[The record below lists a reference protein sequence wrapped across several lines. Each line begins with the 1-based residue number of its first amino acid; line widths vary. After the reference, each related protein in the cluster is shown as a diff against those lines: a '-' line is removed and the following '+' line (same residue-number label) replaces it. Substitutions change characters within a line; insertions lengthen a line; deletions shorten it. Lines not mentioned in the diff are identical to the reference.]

1 METKICQYCKNEII
15 GKRTDAKYCSNTC
28 KAKHWEDKKTST
40 IKPFNSVVNNLRGV
54 LQTSEDLNK
63 AIHQNIVAPIIKKEV
78 TKQAV
83 DTEWLGIEREY
94 KRLSDVKKQC
104 MLEIQALQGKAA
116 GLTSNNSGIVLTS
129 LGVGALF
136 GNKVAVKK
144 EMGTVLGGV
153 AGLLAGILIKE
164 AITKPLPPET
174 KAVLLKLAQ
183 EIKDKDSHLKVIDEK
198 LILLKQKLDK
208 KPLQNLNRLPDFK
221 LSKAELI
228 KLLGIDNLSVESA
241 TRLDKDVFPTTIASD
256 KIINSK
262 DLSNMEF
269 KALHFQGEWQDFFGL
284 PSINFHCVIHGMS
297 GEGKSTFS
305 IQFAK
310 YLADNF
316 GRTIYISGEE
326 GFSKTFKDKFTNNSA
341 VSKFLDVADLRT
353 FDNIIQEVPQ
363 ETYNFIF
370 IDSLDN
376 MKIDAA
382 KMKIIKAHYKN
393 SALITISQATKNG
406 KMRGSY
412 EIVHDSDIE
421 VDVVKGIA
429 ETNKNRFKEKGMFF
443 EVFRK

>member
-1 METKICQYCKNEII
+1 METKTCQYCKKEIQ
-15 GKRTDAKYCSNTC
+15 GKRTDAKFCSNTC
-28 KAKHWEDKKTST
+28 KAKHWEDKKASKV
-40 IKPFNSVVNNLRGV
+40 KPVDSVINNLRGV
-54 LQTSEDLNK
+54 LQTSQDLNQAMNQNMNNPINSK
-63 AIHQNIVAPIIKKEV
+63 AEIRTDVGA
-78 TKQAV
+78 
-83 DTEWLGIEREY
+83 EWLVIEKEY
-94 KRLSDVKKQC
+94 KRLSDIKKD
-104 MLEIQALQGKAA
+104 LVGSIEALHNKATQLA
-116 GLTSNNSGIVLTS
+116 SNSNGIVLAT
-129 LGVGALF
+129 LGAGALL

-144 EMGTVLGGV
+144 EMGTIIGGV
-153 AGLLAGILIKE
+153 AGLFAGILIKE
-164 AITKPLPPET
+164 TMTKPQNPT
-174 KAVLLKLAQ
+174 MKAALLKLAH
-183 EIKDKDSHLKVIDEK
+183 EIKDKDTYLKAIDEK
-198 LILLKQKLDK
+198 LIMLKQKLDK
-208 KPLQNLNRLPDFK
+208 KPKQKFSIPQDFI
-221 LSKAELI
+221 LTKAEI
-228 KLLGIDNLSVESA
+228 DKLLGHHILSSASA

-421 VDVVKGIA
+421 VEVVKGIA
-429 ETNKNRFKEKGMFF
+429 ETNKNRFKEVGMKFQ
-443 EVFRK
+443 VFKK